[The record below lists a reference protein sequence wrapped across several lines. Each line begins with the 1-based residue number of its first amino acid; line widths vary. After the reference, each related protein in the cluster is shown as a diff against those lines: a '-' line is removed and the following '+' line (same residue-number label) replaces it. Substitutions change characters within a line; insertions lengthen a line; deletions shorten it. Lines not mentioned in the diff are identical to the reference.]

1 VDIVPSLSV
10 LPYTV
15 YSILTYATCK
25 CRYGAHVGKLANVF
39 KKDIS
44 AFAREL
50 NPLLQWESQ
59 ADEAKKRLE
68 QHIYA
73 DYHCYGEATRKSDKY
88 LKREVGASIR
98 THKFHLRKLI
108 DEGKPK
114 PPEIRDDFWD
124 QLVDER
130 GTKEAQAKSTTM
142 ASVAKNRG
150 QRNSTRKRVEQAT
163 TIQLV

>member
-1 VDIVPSLSV
+1 
-10 LPYTV
+10 
-15 YSILTYATCK
+15 
-25 CRYGAHVGKLANVF
+25 
-39 KKDIS
+39 
-44 AFAREL
+44 
-50 NPLLQWESQ
+50 
-59 ADEAKKRLE
+59 
-68 QHIYA
+68 
-73 DYHCYGEATRKSDKY
+73 